1 MVAVHAPI
9 LLMLNKAAQIIP
21 GNGFQGGPTL
31 LLRVTLGLLKLR
43 VVWDFLLRNLCNGHR

>member
-1 MVAVHAPI
+1 MVGVHAPI

-31 LLRVTLGLLKLR
+31 LLQVTLGLLKLR